1 MSSEL
6 LEQIIRDE
14 FDTEWSVTVAQLAK
28 RHNVSIEF
36 VKRALMRLVLKMV
49 SHSFACDTRCGSGS
63 LGVHSK

>member
-28 RHNVSIEF
+28 RHGVTVEF
-36 VKRALMRLVLKMV
+36 VRRALMR
-49 SHSFACDTRCGSGS
+49 
-63 LGVHSK
+63 

>member
-28 RHNVSIEF
+28 RHGVSVEF
-36 VKRALMRLVLKMV
+36 VRRALMR
-49 SHSFACDTRCGSGS
+49 
-63 LGVHSK
+63 

>member
-1 MSSEL
+1 MFSEL

-36 VKRALMRLVLKMV
+36 VKRALMR
-49 SHSFACDTRCGSGS
+49 
-63 LGVHSK
+63 